1 MRHFYRNILLVV
13 LLFSSNVIWA
23 ADNKMESPKSKNSIS
38 VGVMLPLHNV
48 DGDGRRMIEYY
59 RGILMA
65 CDQLKLEGFHIDV
78 HAWNVPIDAD
88 IKQILLNNYVNKCD
102 LIFGPLYSKQV
113 KPLSE
118 FCKAYN
124 IKLVIPFSITGNDVV
139 NNPNIFQV
147 YQDNLSLNTSAIN
160 SYIERFSDSHPVF
173 IDCNDSTSRK
183 SNFTSNLRKVLE
195 AKRIAYNITNIKS
208 SDESFAKAFSRNKHN
223 VVILNSDHYKE
234 LSAAIAKLDK
244 MSSLYPGFVVS
255 MFGYTEWLIYA
266 NYEFNNFCRYDTY
279 IPTVF
284 YHNQYSAA
292 TTSLEKSYRGWFK
305 EEMQPAQPRFA
316 ITGYDHAQF
325 FIRGIAK
332 YGNKFVGSKSQNV
345 YSSLQTPL
353 CFEKLG
359 KGGYV
364 NNSFMLIHYLYNH
377 SIESLAY

>member
-13 LLFSSNVIWA
+13 LLFSSNIIWA
-23 ADNKMESPKSKNSIS
+23 ANNMMESPKSKNSIS

-65 CDQLKLEGFHIDV
+65 CDQLKSEGFHIDV
-78 HAWNVPIDAD
+78 HAWNVPVDAD
-88 IKQILLNNYVNKCD
+88 IKQILLNNYANKCD

-113 KPLSE
+113 KPISE

-124 IKLVIPFSITGNDVV
+124 IRLVIPFSITGNDVA
-139 NNPNIFQV
+139 NNPNIYQI
-147 YQDNLSLNTSAIN
+147 YQDNTRFNSLAIN
-160 SYIERFSDSHPVF
+160 ACVDRFSDSHPVF

-183 SNFTSNLRKVLE
+183 GEFTSSLRKMLDT
-195 AKRIAYNITNIKS
+195 KKISYNITNLKS
-208 SDESFAKAFSRNKHN
+208 SDESFVKAFSRSKQN

-234 LSAAIAKLDK
+234 LSGALAKLDR

-255 MFGYTEWLIYA
+255 IYGYTEWLIYA
-266 NYEFNNFCRYDTY
+266 NNCFNNFCKYDTY

-284 YHNQYSAA
+284 YHNPYSAA
-292 TTSLEKSYRGWFK
+292 TTSLEKSYSGWFN

-316 ITGYDHAQF
+316 ITGYDHAQY

-353 CFEKLG
+353 CFEKLN

-364 NNSFMLIHYLYNH
+364 NTSFMLIHYLYNH

>member
-13 LLFSSNVIWA
+13 LLFSSNIIWA
-23 ADNKMESPKSKNSIS
+23 ADNVMESPRSKNSIS

-65 CDQLKLEGFHIDV
+65 CDQLKSEGFHIDV
-78 HAWNVPIDAD
+78 HAWNVPVDAD
-88 IKQILLNNYVNKCD
+88 IKQILLNNYANKCE
-102 LIFGPLYSKQV
+102 LIFGPLYTKQV

-124 IKLVIPFSITGNDVV
+124 IKLVIPFSISGNDVA

-147 YQDNLSLNTSAIN
+147 YQDNLSFNTSAIN

-195 AKRIAYNITNIKS
+195 AKSIAYNITNIKS

-266 NYEFNNFCRYDTY
+266 NYEFDNFCRYDTY
-279 IPTVF
+279 LPTVF

-292 TTSLEKSYRGWFK
+292 TTSLEKNYKGWFNV
-305 EEMQPAQPRFA
+305 EMLPAQPRFA

-332 YGNKFVGSKSQNV
+332 FGNKFVGSKSQNF

-364 NNSFMLIHYLYNH
+364 NTSFMLIHYLYNH

>member
-13 LLFSSNVIWA
+13 LLFSSNIIWA
-23 ADNKMESPKSKNSIS
+23 TDNMMESPKSKNSIS
-38 VGVMLPLHNV
+38 VGVMLPLHHV

-65 CDQLKLEGFHIDV
+65 CDQLKSEGFHIDV
-78 HAWNVPIDAD
+78 HAWNVPVDAD
-88 IKQILLNNYVNKCD
+88 IKQTLLNNYANKCE

-139 NNPNIFQV
+139 SNPNIFQV
-147 YQDNLSLNTSAIN
+147 YQDNLSFNTSAIN

-195 AKRIAYNITNIKS
+195 AKSIAYNITNIKS

-266 NYEFNNFCRYDTY
+266 NYEFDNFCRYDTY

-292 TTSLEKSYRGWFK
+292 TTSLEKNYKGWFNV
-305 EEMQPAQPRFA
+305 EMQPAQPRFA

-332 YGNKFVGSKSQNV
+332 FGNKFVGSKSQNF

-364 NNSFMLIHYLYNH
+364 NTSFMLIHYLYNH

>member
-13 LLFSSNVIWA
+13 LLFSSNIIWA
-23 ADNKMESPKSKNSIS
+23 ANNMMESPKSKNSIS

-65 CDQLKLEGFHIDV
+65 CDQLKSEGFHIDV
-78 HAWNVPIDAD
+78 HAWNVPVDAD
-88 IKQILLNNYVNKCD
+88 IKQTLLNNYANKCD

-113 KPLSE
+113 KPISE

-124 IKLVIPFSITGNDVV
+124 IKLVIPFSITGNDVA

-147 YQDNLSLNTSAIN
+147 YEDDARFNASLITG
-160 SYIERFSDSHPVF
+160 YFDRFADSHPVF

-183 SNFTSNLRKVLE
+183 GEFTSKLRKTLD
-195 AKRIAYNITNIKS
+195 AKKISYNITNIKS
-208 SDESFAKAFSRNKHN
+208 SDESFVKAFSRNKQN

-234 LSAAIAKLDK
+234 LSGALAKLDR

-255 MFGYTEWLIYA
+255 IYGYTEWLIYA
-266 NYEFNNFCRYDTY
+266 NYCFNNFCKYDTY

-284 YHNQYSAA
+284 YHNPYSAA
-292 TTSLEKSYRGWFK
+292 TTLLEKSYRGWFN

-316 ITGYDHAQF
+316 ITGYDHAQY

-359 KGGYV
+359 NGGYI
-364 NNSFMLIHYLYNH
+364 NTSFMLIHYLYNH